1 MIINLLVWLAFGALA
16 GWIAGKLMDSE
27 KGLAAN
33 IVIGC
38 IGSIVGGLLAGLL
51 GIRTEGFSVGALLVA
66 VGGACLLIWGL
77 RKLK

>member
-38 IGSIVGGLLAGLL
+38 IGSIVGGLLPGCWASG
-51 GIRTEGFSVGALLVA
+51 RRASASARCWSPWA
-66 VGGACLLIWGL
+66 VPAC
-77 RKLK
+77 